1 MTHENPLEHMPLEE
15 VRLEDMEYLSPA
27 EEWQPEG
34 EPAEPQP
41 PPILLQQERGYRV
54 LARHRTVWSAEVEGR
69 NALKCFV
76 VRSKVH
82 VGLAHE
88 SISNCVEEAMLF
100 EGLLSMDLVPN
111 RSRLADML
119 GYSRAR
125 ITQILNLLKLPEE
138 IQTSLLLTDDVSEF
152 QLRPLVKMDDESKQ
166 LEMFEKLVEGKLS
179 GREIASEAEAE
190 SVEVSTPLDDF
201 DLPEEEAEAGEEEA
215 LVPEGGSFSPEA
227 LTARVHGMVRRMGTL
242 RDTGW
247 QERALRMGAGEDDLM
262 FLVAVSELRK
272 GMYRNARKALTEF
285 LALNP
290 EHAPAYYYM
299 GRCCNLMGEL
309 EEAES
314 YLRNAVEL
322 VPEYPDY
329 LSELAIVLEK
339 MSRSSEAAEHYR
351 KAGEIRK
358 LRTLGK
364 REEG

>member
-1 MTHENPLEHMPLEE
+1 MTHENPIEHMPLEE
-15 VRLEDMEYLSPA
+15 IRLEDMVYLPPP
-27 EEWQPEG
+27 EEWRTQMDS
-34 EPAEPQP
+34 AEPQP
-41 PPILLQQERGYRV
+41 PPILLQEEKGFRV
-54 LARHRTVWSAEVEGR
+54 LARHRTVWTAEAEGR
-69 NALKCFV
+69 NSLKCFV

-88 SISNCVEEAMLF
+88 SISNCMEEAMLF
-100 EGLLSMDLVPN
+100 KGLLAMDLLPN

-138 IQTSLLLTDDVSEF
+138 IRKSLLLTDEVSEF
-152 QLRPLVKMDDESKQ
+152 QLRPLVKMDDGSKQ
-166 LEMFEKLVEGKLS
+166 LEMFEKLLEGKLS

-190 SVEVSTPLDDF
+190 TVEVITPLEGF
-201 DLPEEEAEAGEEEA
+201 DIPEEEEYEAERPRPG
-215 LVPEGGSFSPEA
+215 PEKVGASPEA
-227 LTARVHGMVRRMGTL
+227 LAKRVHAMVRRMGTL
-242 RDTGW
+242 RVTGW
-247 QERALRMGAGEDDLM
+247 QERALKLGAREDDLM
-262 FLVAVSELRK
+262 FLAAVSELRK
-272 GMYRNARKALTEF
+272 GLYKKAKKRLSDFLT
-285 LALNP
+285 LNP
-290 EHAPAYYYM
+290 EHAPAYFYM
-299 GRCCNLMGEL
+299 GRCCNLTGEL

-322 VPEYPDY
+322 VPAYPDY

-339 MSRSSEAAEHYR
+339 MSRTSEAADHYR